1 MPPMRLV
8 CFDLGG
14 VLVRITLNVAE
25 AARRSG
31 VRRFSAA
38 PELSF
43 ADLPFFLQFQAG
55 TLDER
60 AYLAEF
66 AKFGGSSVEEAKSVH
81 NHILIEPY
89 PGTLELIRDLQAE
102 GLQTACLSNT
112 NALHWQ
118 EMLHSGRFPNVAR
131 LDAHVASHELKLE
144 KPDPRFYR
152 AFEALLGAQA
162 GQITFFDDGLANM
175 EAARACG
182 WRTELIDPTGD
193 PTEQMRA
200 FLELG
205 P

>member
-55 TLDER
+55 ILDER

-66 AKFGGSSVEEAKSVH
+66 SKFGGSSVEEAKSVH

-89 PGTLELIRDLQAE
+89 PGTLELIRDLRAE

-118 EMLHSGRFPNVAR
+118 EMLYSGRFPNVAG
-131 LDAHVASHELKLE
+131 LDVHLASHERKLE

-152 AFEALLGAQA
+152 EMEMLTGVEAAEVV
-162 GQITFFDDGLANM
+162 FFDDGLANVQ
-175 EAARACG
+175 AARACG
-182 WRTELIDPTGD
+182 WYAEHIDPEGD
-193 PTEQMRA
+193 PAKQMRA
-200 FLELG
+200 YLG
-205 P
+205 R